1 MTRHKARSTFTFEV
15 KRAAK
20 RTPEVVTLQRTPAT
34 AGSSLADQVF
44 GRFSP
49 SPASAPRAGGAEPK
63 AVEAAASAPAP
74 APQSSLPQ
82 PRRVLPDLLSV
93 PADPVEELMAQAA
106 EERTAR
112 RRTTE
117 PRSAEPRKPRR
128 AKPAAE
134 PADSLF
140 SFLDALPDDESEAP
154 VPAVRPEPE
163 ATRLAAEGAEP
174 AVCPKPSPKSSPRAG
189 RRSLKALAM
198 RAERQGGEPPRL
210 PAGQRW
216 KRRLPKACW

>member
-20 RTPEVVTLQRTPAT
+20 RTPEVVTLQRTPAS

-49 SPASAPRAGGAEPK
+49 SPS
-63 AVEAAASAPAP
+63 
-74 APQSSLPQ
+74 
-82 PRRVLPDLLSV
+82 
-93 PADPVEELMAQAA
+93 
-106 EERTAR
+106 
-112 RRTTE
+112 
-117 PRSAEPRKPRR
+117 EPRKPRR

-134 PADSLF
+134 PVDSLF
-140 SFLDALPDDESEAP
+140 SFLDALPDDDEIPA
-154 VPAVRPEPE
+154 PAVRPEPV
-163 ATRLAAEGAEP
+163 ATPVAADGAEP
-174 AVCPKPSPKSSPRAG
+174 AGRPKPSPRAG

-198 RAERQGGEPPRL
+198 RAERKGGEPPRL

>member
-1 MTRHKARSTFTFEV
+1 MTRHKARSTFTFEI

-49 SPASAPRAGGAEPK
+49 SPSAPRAGEAEPK
-63 AVEAAASAPAP
+63 PSEAAGSIPAP
-74 APQSSLPQ
+74 PPQSEVPQ

-93 PADPVEELMAQAA
+93 PADPVEERMAQAA

-112 RRTTE
+112 RRAAE
-117 PRSAEPRKPRR
+117 PRPAQPRKPRR
-128 AKPAAE
+128 AE
-134 PADSLF
+134 PAPKPVEGLF
-140 SFLDALPDDESEAP
+140 SFMDDLPDDDEVP
-154 VPAVRPEPE
+154 VPVARPEP
-163 ATRLAAEGAEP
+163 AAP
-174 AVCPKPSPKSSPRAG
+174 AVAADAADISARPKPSPRAG
-189 RRSLKALAM
+189 RRSLKAVAM
-198 RAERQGGEPPRL
+198 RAERKGGEPPRL

>member
-1 MTRHKARSTFTFEV
+1 MTRHKARSTFTFEI

-49 SPASAPRAGGAEPK
+49 SPSAPRAGEAESKPLK
-63 AVEAAASAPAP
+63 AAESTPAP
-74 APQSSLPQ
+74 ASQGEVPQ

-93 PADPVEELMAQAA
+93 PADPVEERIAQAA

-112 RRTTE
+112 RRT
-117 PRSAEPRKPRR
+117 AEHRPAQPRKPRR
-128 AKPAAE
+128 AE
-134 PADSLF
+134 PVESLF
-140 SFLDALPDDESEAP
+140 AFLDALPDDDEIPTPALRPEPAADRVAADGAEAP
-154 VPAVRPEPE
+154 VR
-163 ATRLAAEGAEP
+163 
-174 AVCPKPSPKSSPRAG
+174 PKPSPRAG
-189 RRSLKALAM
+189 CRSLKAVAL
-198 RAERQGGEPPRL
+198 RAERKGGEPPRL